1 MCPPAKSKVWDSF
14 VDFSYGYSYSDGE
27 VDDPQ
32 EFPSD
37 DEVRSEPA
45 QDSCGST
52 LLEPWA
58 QQR

>member
-1 MCPPAKSKVWDSF
+1 MCDSF
-14 VDFSYGYSYSDGE
+14 VDFNDKSYGYSYSDGE